1 MAESRR
7 DRGLAMRRRVMG
19 DEHVDRALTSAT
31 SLSEPFQEFLTEYCW
46 GQWASEGLDPRT
58 RSLIT
63 MAILGALGRSQELS
77 GHLRGAR
84 RNGCTDDEIREC
96 LMHIAIYAG
105 IPAGVEA
112 FRLANAAAAE
122 AESQEK
128 R

>member
-31 SLSEPFQEFLTEYCW
+31 SLSQPFQEFLTEYCW

>member
-1 MAESRR
+1 
-7 DRGLAMRRRVMG
+7 MRRRVMG
-19 DEHVDRALTSAT
+19 DEHVDRSLSSAT
-31 SLSEPFQEFLTEYCW
+31 SLSRPFQEFVTESCW
-46 GQWASEGLDPRT
+46 GQWASEGLDLRT

-63 MAILGALGRSQELS
+63 MGILGALGRSQELS

-84 RNGCTDDEIREC
+84 RNGCTDEEIREC

-112 FRLANAAAAE
+112 FRLAVAAAADMDDE
-122 AESQEK
+122 ET